1 MGGKLMMKIYSHSMF
16 GIKLGLQNMERLCEK
31 LGHPERAYKIIHIAG
46 TNGKGSTATTLER
59 ILLEAGY
66 QVGKYTSPHILKF
79 NERIIA
85 NGKQISDEEIE
96 KYYYQVEKIMEEEKI
111 DATFF
116 EITTAMMFSYF
127 RDKKLDYVVLET
139 GMGGRLDATN
149 VSQAELCIITNV
161 SLDHT
166 EYLGDSIYKIAKE
179 KAGIIKNCPKVIVA
193 DQQEEFLQ
201 AILEEKAE
209 VINVLNKY
217 ADATYQ
223 LDFEKFMTE
232 IKIEGKNYHFS
243 LFGDYQYHNFLCAYE
258 AAKQLGISE
267 EIIQRAAEKVVW
279 ECRFEIAARQP
290 LVILDGAH
298 NPDGVRE
305 LVKIVKQHYHKTEV
319 AILTSILKDKDI
331 KPMLEMLAEVSDDI
345 ILTSLADN
353 PRGSTAKELFDL
365 ANNPDIFSM
374 EEDMKQAYK
383 LLIGKNRKLNII
395 CGSFYTLIKWKEEVQ
410 SNETN

>member
-1 MGGKLMMKIYSHSMF
+1 MMKIYSHSMF

-139 GMGGRLDATN
+139 GMGGRLEA
-149 VSQAELCIITNV
+149 TNV

-345 ILTSLADN
+345 ILISLADN

>member
-1 MGGKLMMKIYSHSMF
+1 MMKIYSHSMF

-319 AILTSILKDKDI
+319 AILTSILKNKDI

>member
-1 MGGKLMMKIYSHSMF
+1 MMKIYSHSMF

>member
-1 MGGKLMMKIYSHSMF
+1 MMKIYSHSMF

-96 KYYYQVEKIMEEEKI
+96 KYYDQVEKIMEEEKI

>member
-1 MGGKLMMKIYSHSMF
+1 MMKIYSHSMF

-353 PRGSTAKELFDL
+353 PRGSIAKELFDL

>member
-1 MGGKLMMKIYSHSMF
+1 MMKIYSHSMF

-223 LDFEKFMTE
+223 LDFEKFMTG

-290 LVILDGAH
+290 FVILDGAH

-305 LVKIVKQHYHKTEV
+305 LAKIVKQHYHKTEV

>member
-1 MGGKLMMKIYSHSMF
+1 MMKIYSHSMF

-193 DQQEEFLQ
+193 EQQEEFLQ

>member
-1 MGGKLMMKIYSHSMF
+1 MMKIYSHSMF
-16 GIKLGLQNMERLCEK
+16 GIKLGLQNMERLCEC

-46 TNGKGSTATTLER
+46 TNGKGSTASTLEK

-66 QVGKYTSPHILKF
+66 RVGKYTSPHILKF
-79 NERIIA
+79 NERIVA
-85 NGKQISDEEIE
+85 NGVQISEEEIE
-96 KYYYQVEKIMEEEKI
+96 KYYYQIEKIMEEEKI

-127 RDKKLDYVVLET
+127 RDKGLDYVVLET

-193 DQQEEFLQ
+193 DKKEDFLQ
-201 AILEEKAE
+201 AIFEEKAE

-217 ADATYQ
+217 ADAHYH
-223 LDFEKFMTE
+223 LDFENFMTE
-232 IKIEGKNYHFS
+232 IEIEEKRYHFS

-267 EIIQRAAEKVVW
+267 EIIQKAVEKVVW
-279 ECRFEIAARQP
+279 ECRFEVVSKDP

-298 NPDGVRE
+298 NPDGVKE
-305 LVKIVKQHYHKTEV
+305 LIRIVAKHYQRSEV
-319 AILTSILKDKDI
+319 AILTSILKDKDV
-331 KPMLEMLAEVSDDI
+331 KAMLEMMTEVSDDI
-345 ILTSLADN
+345 ILTSLSDN
-353 PRGSTAKELFDL
+353 PRGSTAQELF
-365 ANNPDIFSM
+365 NMVEKKEIFSI
-374 EEDMKQAYK
+374 EEDMKSAYRT
-383 LLIGKNRKLNII
+383 LIQKNRKLNII

-410 SNETN
+410 AHETN

>member
-1 MGGKLMMKIYSHSMF
+1 MMKIYSHSMF

-232 IKIEGKNYHFS
+232 IKIAGKNYHFS

-374 EEDMKQAYK
+374 EEDMKQSYK

>member
-1 MGGKLMMKIYSHSMF
+1 MMKIYSHSMF
-16 GIKLGLQNMERLCEK
+16 GIKLGLQNMERLCER

-46 TNGKGSTATTLER
+46 TNGKGSTATTLEK

-66 QVGKYTSPHILKF
+66 RVGKYTSPHILKF
-79 NERIIA
+79 NERIVA
-85 NGKQISDEEIE
+85 NGVQISEEEIE
-96 KYYYQVEKIMEEEKI
+96 YYYYQVEKIMKEEKI

-127 RDKKLDYVVLET
+127 RDKGLDYVVLET

-149 VSQAELCIITNV
+149 VSEATLCIITNV

-209 VINVLNKY
+209 LINVLNKY
-217 ADATYQ
+217 ADAHYT
-223 LDFEKFMTE
+223 LDFENFVTH
-232 IKIEGKNYHFS
+232 IDIEGKQYRFS

-267 EIIQRAAEKVVW
+267 DIIQKAAEKVRW
-279 ECRFEIAARQP
+279 ECRFEVVSKEP

-305 LVKIVKQHYHKTEV
+305 LVKIVKQHYQKREV
-319 AILTSILKDKDI
+319 AILTSILRDKDV
-331 KPMLEMLAEVSDDI
+331 KTMLEMMTEISDDI
-345 ILTSLADN
+345 LLTSLDDN
-353 PRGSTAKELFDL
+353 PRGSTAEELFHIVNQP
-365 ANNPDIFSM
+365 AIFSI
-374 EEDMKQAYK
+374 EENMKRAYDK
-383 LLIGKNRKLNII
+383 LIKKNRKLNII

-410 SNETN
+410 TDEIN

>member
-1 MGGKLMMKIYSHSMF
+1 MMKIYSHSMF

-201 AILEEKAE
+201 VILEEKAE

-223 LDFEKFMTE
+223 LDFEKFITE

>member
-1 MGGKLMMKIYSHSMF
+1 MKIYSHSMF
-16 GIKLGLQNMERLCEK
+16 GIKLGLQNMERLCEC

-46 TNGKGSTATTLER
+46 TNGKGSTASTLEK

-66 QVGKYTSPHILKF
+66 RVGKYTSPHILKF
-79 NERIIA
+79 NERIVA
-85 NGKQISDEEIE
+85 NGVQISEEEIE
-96 KYYYQVEKIMEEEKI
+96 KYYYQIEKIMEEEKI

-127 RDKKLDYVVLET
+127 RDKGLDYVVLET

-193 DQQEEFLQ
+193 DKKEDFLQ
-201 AILEEKAE
+201 AIFEEKAE

-217 ADATYQ
+217 ADAHYH
-223 LDFEKFMTE
+223 LDFENFMTE
-232 IKIEGKNYHFS
+232 IEIEEKRYYFS

-267 EIIQRAAEKVVW
+267 EIIQKAVEKVVW
-279 ECRFEIAARQP
+279 ECRFEVVSKDP

-298 NPDGVRE
+298 NPDGVKE
-305 LVKIVKQHYHKTEV
+305 LIRIVAKHYQRSEV
-319 AILTSILKDKDI
+319 AILTSILKDKDV
-331 KPMLEMLAEVSDDI
+331 KAMLEMMTEVSDDI
-345 ILTSLADN
+345 ILTSLSDN
-353 PRGSTAKELFDL
+353 PRGSTAQELF
-365 ANNPDIFSM
+365 NMVEKKEIFSI
-374 EEDMKQAYK
+374 EEDMKSAYRT
-383 LLIGKNRKLNII
+383 LIQKNRKLNII

-410 SNETN
+410 AHETN

>member
-1 MGGKLMMKIYSHSMF
+1 MMKIYSHSMF

-345 ILTSLADN
+345 ILISLADN